1 MATETVSCNRGCN
14 LFLRLKEFIDRK
26 YASSTFIESV
36 SRFICREDGMA
47 TMETIMLVSIIA
59 ILFAAVYSFG
69 FELEKYFMDAVSK
82 MLKA

>member
-1 MATETVSCNRGCN
+1 M
-14 LFLRLKEFIDRK
+14 LLLRLKQFIRRTIDGSAVVEKMNKFAR
-26 YASSTFIESV
+26 
-36 SRFICREDGMA
+36 REDGMA

>member
-1 MATETVSCNRGCN
+1 MNKFAR
-14 LFLRLKEFIDRK
+14 
-26 YASSTFIESV
+26 
-36 SRFICREDGMA
+36 REDGMA